1 MGKFKQ
7 LFAKGKRFVTVSLL
21 LRFKGNKF
29 NFENLT
35 HPIHLRK
42 GTSDIPTFHQ
52 IFTFRDYDIPLP
64 FEPKNIIDAGANVG
78 FAAVY
83 FTNKY
88 PQARIACIEPEQSN
102 FEVLRENT
110 QGYPNIKPF
119 KNAIANQGGTT
130 FNVVDSGG
138 GNWGFMT
145 LDETATANK
154 KVVDTV
160 TTIGIQEI
168 ADQMG
173 FNQIDLLKIDIEGAE
188 KELFE
193 KNYESWLPKTRCLI
207 IELHDG
213 MKPGCSKSFF
223 AAISKYNFSYRHRGE
238 NLIFTKTDSF
248 S

>member
-7 LFAKGKRFVTVSLL
+7 LFAKGKRFVYVSLML
-21 LRFKGNKF
+21 KLKGSDTF
-29 NFENLT
+29 RFENLP
-35 HPIHLRK
+35 HPIHLRR

-64 FEPKNIIDAGANVG
+64 FKPKTIIDAGANIG
-78 FAAVY
+78 FASVY
-83 FTNKY
+83 FANKY
-88 PQARIACIEPEQSN
+88 PEATIACVEPEQSN
-102 FEVLRENT
+102 FAILEKNT
-110 QGYPNIKPF
+110 QGYANITPL
-119 KNAIANQGGTT
+119 KNAVANEGGVT

-145 LDETATANK
+145 LSESASAGGK
-154 KVVDTV
+154 IVDTV
-160 TTIGIQEI
+160 TTISIKEI
-168 ADQMG
+168 ADRMG
-173 FNQIDLLKIDIEGAE
+173 FDQIDLLKIDIEGAE

-193 KNYESWLPKTRCLI
+193 NNYESWLPKTKCLI

-238 NLIFTKTDSF
+238 NLIFINNA
-248 S
+248 